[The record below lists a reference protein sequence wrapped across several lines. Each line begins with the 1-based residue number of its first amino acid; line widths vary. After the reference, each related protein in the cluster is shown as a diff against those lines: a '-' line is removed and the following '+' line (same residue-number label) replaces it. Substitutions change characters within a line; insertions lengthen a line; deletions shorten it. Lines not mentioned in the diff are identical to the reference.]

1 MYEEM
6 KEKFKTG
13 DYICLTIPK
22 FAGKNLDYW
31 MVSEYPNFRD
41 DFTYKLIHKKHKDIL
56 YEFLE
61 DDSVEIEVLHNP
73 KKFGDDN
80 CYLTNSGLLL
90 SFIDGYS
97 EDREYRLKLTN
108 EDKQE
113 ISNQIDEISL
123 NEQIEKQLT
132 FKVSS
137 STILVGTGKD
147 ITKNIGNH
155 LTKDYEYEI
164 IIKQLKP

>member
-1 MYEEM
+1 MHEEM
-6 KEKFKTG
+6 KEKFKMG

-22 FAGKNLDYW
+22 FADKNLDYW
-31 MVSEYPNFRD
+31 MISEYPNFRD
-41 DFTYKLIHKKHKDIL
+41 DFTYKLIHKKHKNIL
-56 YEFLE
+56 DAYLANNIEELFIW
-61 DDSVEIEVLHNP
+61 DDCKCEYPIDKFIEQYNENTKYSFNP
-73 KKFGDDN
+73 KK
-80 CYLTNSGLLL
+80 LT
-90 SFIDGYS
+90 IQ
-97 EDREYRLKLTN
+97 
-108 EDKQE
+108 DKQE
-113 ISNQIDEISL
+113 ISDQIDEISL

-147 ITKNIGNH
+147 ITNNIGNH